1 MKRFFAPIIA
11 TAMLLVSC
19 DQLGVDPNVDI
30 NDCLTNSD
38 RENYANLISNE
49 KEGSIVLAGY
59 NFDPELVPESERQS
73 TRDKLSDLNEL
84 HDKYRKNFDCQY
96 WGEDNKILTGIS
108 EESKDQIDA
117 TFLNPEAYKA
127 LFRITSPKILAALN
141 QENWQGKDVY
151 VFPGISRIPW
161 EDASQKNKERAI
173 ERINEAYN
181 EILIDLGE
189 EGNKQLFDP
198 INDYIFPH
206 ATFHQVFVSRFA
218 SAVISPNNLPAIE
231 LVQEMAKLEKN
242 VVEKL
247 INRAPDSIEL
257 E

>member
-11 TAMLLVSC
+11 TAVLLVSC
-19 DQLGVDPNVDI
+19 DQLGVDPNVNVD
-30 NDCLTNSD
+30 DCLTESD
-38 RENYANLISNE
+38 RDNYASLIANE
-49 KEGSIVLAGY
+49 KEGSTIMAGFNY
-59 NFDPELVPESERQS
+59 DPELVPESERQN
-73 TRDKLSDLNEL
+73 TYDNLTDLNGP
-84 HDKYRKNFDCQY
+84 HDEYRKNFECQY

-108 EESKDQIDA
+108 EESKDQVDA
-117 TFLNPEAYKA
+117 TFLDPAAYKA
-127 LFRITSPKILAALN
+127 LFKVTSPEVLATIN
-141 QENWQGKDVY
+141 QEDWVGKDVY
-151 VFPGISRIPW
+151 IFPGISRIPW
-161 EDASQKNKERAI
+161 EGASQTNKERAI

-189 EGNKQLFDP
+189 EGNKELFDP

-218 SAVISPNNLPAIE
+218 SAVISPDNLPAIE
-231 LVQEMAKLEKN
+231 LVQEMAELEKN
-242 VVEKL
+242 VVEKF